1 MAVVNM
7 KCWDF
12 LSPYQE
18 YRMRYWNPY
27 TKYQYTKWG
36 SLFIEDRREKK
47 YLRERCRNLQKPTT
61 LGSCRFLLLFLL
73 LLLLPFLLS
82 LLSIEG
88 LRKGGVRDGN
98 VILCDCPFENDS
110 SYANFSPAGVLLP
123 TPCY

>member
-1 MAVVNM
+1 M

-47 YLRERCRNLQKPTT
+47 YLRERDVETYRNHIRQLPF
-61 LGSCRFLLLFLL
+61 SSPFLAFAF
-73 LLLLPFLLS
+73 LLPFLFS

-88 LRKGGVRDGN
+88 LR
-98 VILCDCPFENDS
+98 EE
-110 SYANFSPAGVLLP
+110 
-123 TPCY
+123 